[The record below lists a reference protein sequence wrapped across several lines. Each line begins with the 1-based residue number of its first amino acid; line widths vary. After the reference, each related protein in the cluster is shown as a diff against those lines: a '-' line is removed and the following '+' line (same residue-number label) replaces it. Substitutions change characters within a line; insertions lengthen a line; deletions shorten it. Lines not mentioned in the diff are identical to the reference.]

1 MQPIEYQI
9 VAGAP
14 RATVEDALRLFA
26 ALAPIFEQ
34 HGFMLAL
41 YGSTVRQQ
49 RAGADVDMLAV
60 PGRITSLHEAQLC
73 VSRLCCTMGFTQRGE
88 PYAGLMGTYA
98 VILQES
104 NTGKI
109 LDIQFREVA
118 PPAWQ
123 HFHGTVARATKEP
136 QE

>member
-1 MQPIEYQI
+1 M
-9 VAGAP
+9 
-14 RATVEDALRLFA
+14 ATSTMYRRSNRLVQTASSRPPNITMHNA
-26 ALAPIFEQ
+26 AT
-34 HGFMLAL
+34 
-41 YGSTVRQQ
+41 S
-49 RAGADVDMLAV
+49 
-60 PGRITSLHEAQLC
+60 ITKNMVSEAQLC